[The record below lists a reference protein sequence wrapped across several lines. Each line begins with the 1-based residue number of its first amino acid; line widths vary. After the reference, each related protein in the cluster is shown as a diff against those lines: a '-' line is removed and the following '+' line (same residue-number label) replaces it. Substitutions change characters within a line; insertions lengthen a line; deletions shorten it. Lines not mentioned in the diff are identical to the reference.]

1 MVLEPSCTPS
11 ICSSTYSERKSRV
24 SPQTQT
30 PITSGEVPP
39 KRWRAGGKAYQRP
52 LDFQGVK
59 AQSLQDL
66 AQCLAHSRGLGNVC
80 STNTGRLFL
89 GHTKFGAEP
98 QLETKSLYILSLL
111 GHHPS
116 MVGFFVLRW
125 PRFKF
130 LLCHG
135 LIVAK
140 LGRVTKRTWA
150 SASSS
155 VESRQ

>member
-1 MVLEPSCTPS
+1 MVLEPSGTPS
-11 ICSSTYSERKSRV
+11 ICSSTHSERKSRV

-30 PITSGEVPP
+30 PITSGEIPP
-39 KRWRAGGKAYQRP
+39 KRWGAGRKAYQRP

-59 AQSLQDL
+59 TQSLQDL
-66 AQCLAHSRGLGNVC
+66 AQCVAQSRGLGNVC
-80 STNTGRLFL
+80 SMNTGRLFL

-98 QLETKSLYILSLL
+98 QLETVSIHSVPS

-125 PRFKF
+125 PGFKF

-135 LIVAK
+135 LTVVK

-150 SASSS
+150 SAPVS